1 MDDPQLKSLID
12 TYYKMQMQEP
22 GDEFEAEP
30 VSLDE
35 AVGGSVKLKPGKGL
49 GGGVLSYPKGKEP
62 KATGAQLPLANSH
75 EVEGEEISEM
85 VPALQK
91 PVEGALRKTREFMQK
106 NPVGRALGS
115 AIAPVGR
122 GRSTAK
128 PAAKPGTYTR
138 ESTEAYDIVLD
149 FLISEGY
156 ADSVENADKI
166 MEVMAEAK
174 IKEIVEAKKNW

>member
-12 TYYKMQMQEP
+12 TYYKMQIQEP

-30 VSLDE
+30 ETLDE

-62 KATGAQLPLANSH
+62 KATGAKLPLANSH

-106 NPVGRALGS
+106 NPVGRAIGS

-128 PAAKPGTYTR
+128 PAAQPGTYTR

-156 ADSVENADKI
+156 ADSVENADQI
-166 MEVMAEAK
+166 MAVMAEGK
-174 IKEIVEAKKNW
+174 IKEIVEAKKD